1 MLVKGAQ
8 GDQTARPFP
17 DSFCGWFKVSWLTYT
32 FLFMNTRLTVE
43 TAAEDYS
50 KL

>member
-1 MLVKGAQ
+1 MLVKGARE
-8 GDQTARPFP
+8 DQTARLFP
-17 DSFCGWFKVSWLTYT
+17 DSFCGWFKVSWLTYA